1 MYPGQGTFVSFAKKM
16 VGTFEK
22 LVPDPAIQ
30 KVKIRLTKRRGICG
44 AIPFNTDIS
53 ELRLKRTCEPF
64 APTTHAQHIRNFDHA
79 TQYASRI
86 QYMSSNILES

>member
-1 MYPGQGTFVSFAKKM
+1 MISIHEELETVKITGFASAFHDSVNYVPWPGHFCELCREI

-30 KVKIRLTKRRGICG
+30 KVKIRLTIRRGICG

-53 ELRLKRTCEPF
+53 ELRPKPE
-64 APTTHAQHIRNFDHA
+64 IV
-79 TQYASRI
+79 
-86 QYMSSNILES
+86 

>member
-1 MYPGQGTFVSFAKKM
+1 MSFAEKI

-30 KVKIRLTKRRGICG
+30 KVNNKKRHLWSNSIQYGY
-44 AIPFNTDIS
+44 IS
-53 ELRLKRTCEPF
+53 ELRPKRTCEPF

-79 TQYASRI
+79 TQYASLI
-86 QYMSSNILES
+86 QYMSSNILEP

>member
-1 MYPGQGTFVSFAKKM
+1 MYPGQGTFVSFVEKI

-30 KVKIRLTKRRGICG
+30 KLKIRLKLRRGICG
-44 AIPFNTDIS
+44 AIPFNRDIS
-53 ELRLKRTCEPF
+53 ELLPKRNCEPF

-79 TQYASRI
+79 TQYASLI
-86 QYMSSNILES
+86 QCMSSNILES

>member
-1 MYPGQGTFVSFAKKM
+1 MYPGQGTFVSFAEKI

-30 KVKIRLTKRRGICG
+30 KVKIRLRGICG

-53 ELRLKRTCEPF
+53 ELRPKRTCEPF
-64 APTTHAQHIRNFDHA
+64 APTRDNIYILSMLLQHMHN
-79 TQYASRI
+79 T
-86 QYMSSNILES
+86 

>member
-1 MYPGQGTFVSFAKKM
+1 MYPGQGTSVSFAEKI

-30 KVKIRLTKRRGICG
+30 IRLTIRRGICG

-53 ELRLKRTCEPF
+53 ELLVDPEEL
-64 APTTHAQHIRNFDHA
+64 ASHLLLQHMHN
-79 TQYASRI
+79 T
-86 QYMSSNILES
+86 